1 MPERET
7 MKEVEWQ
14 VIDRGSLFSA
24 AYRIPLELS
33 MPRLARLAIDVPQH
47 AIGIGIG
54 VAQLPK
60 IPNGIIHAYCGSSFS
75 QHQRE
80 PATIAHGFKEWIVA
94 ASNTAA
100 SDSI

>member
-14 VIDRGSLFSA
+14 VIDHGSLFSA

-47 AIGIGIG
+47 AIGIG

-80 PATIAHGFKEWIVA
+80 PATTAHGFTEWIVA

-100 SDSI
+100 SDPI